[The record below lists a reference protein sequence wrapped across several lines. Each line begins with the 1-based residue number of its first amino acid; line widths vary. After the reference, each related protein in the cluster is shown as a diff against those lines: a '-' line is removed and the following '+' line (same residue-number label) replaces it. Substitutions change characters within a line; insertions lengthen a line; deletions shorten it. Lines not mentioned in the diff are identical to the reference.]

1 MDVSNS
7 VINSFVK
14 ELYAELVIQFM
25 RVCVKYL
32 YFLKYVEIAILDQVK
47 QNIVSAWTN
56 EIKHFGNAKTNKDES
71 THATLKN
78 WLGNSTNNFCRSL
91 GYVNQMI

>member
-1 MDVSNS
+1 MIYKIDIVYLFSIFSLLFERFSLVYMKIILLFNKLINSQRIMDVSNS

-32 YFLKYVEIAILDQVK
+32 YFLKYVEIAILD
-47 QNIVSAWTN
+47 
-56 EIKHFGNAKTNKDES
+56 
-71 THATLKN
+71 
-78 WLGNSTNNFCRSL
+78 
-91 GYVNQMI
+91 